1 MAQQFR
7 YSSNWGVAEGGI
19 MRRGEEQAGLQRS
32 GTKSRDRNTRAAFP
46 TETLNPDPEAAE

>member
-1 MAQQFR
+1 MQLQHRAR
-7 YSSNWGVAEGGI
+7 KWRNNLGI
-19 MRRGEEQAGLQRS
+19 PVIEGEEQAGLKRS